1 MKTKI
6 MTVFATLL
14 GAAAQAQTMGRALE
28 LVEANNL
35 ELAAMRQETD
45 AAKAA
50 NAAER
55 KMPALEAEAAYLWPG
70 RKDVSVSQ
78 PLDWATLGGQRRR
91 TAAAKD
97 SLADIRYAAA
107 RKEVLLEAKLACIR
121 LTHLNRLLRNRQE
134 RADLARQMAQA
145 ARKRLAAGDA
155 RQADVNNAELAY
167 ATARNQLARA
177 QAEADETQARLTALN
192 GGKPIEMTDTAY
204 APTPLPARF
213 DDWYPL
219 VEGRLP
225 QLLTARAEASAARHR
240 QAETRL
246 EALPKLSVGFRGEFS
261 GEEKYKGV
269 AVGIGLPLWSGRA
282 NRRSAAKAAK
292 AAQARQAA
300 CRETTRATLEAAFVK
315 TQTLGRIASEQ
326 RMTLET
332 TSNAAL
338 LRKAVLAGETPA
350 TEALMALSLHFEAA
364 EEALTAE
371 RDYQEALASLT
382 AATL

>member
-1 MKTKI
+1 
-6 MTVFATLL
+6 
-14 GAAAQAQTMGRALE
+14 
-28 LVEANNL
+28 
-35 ELAAMRQETD
+35 
-45 AAKAA
+45 
-50 NAAER
+50 
-55 KMPALEAEAAYLWPG
+55 
-70 RKDVSVSQ
+70 
-78 PLDWATLGGQRRR
+78 
-91 TAAAKD
+91 
-97 SLADIRYAAA
+97 
-107 RKEVLLEAKLACIR
+107 
-121 LTHLNRLLRNRQE
+121 
-134 RADLARQMAQA
+134 
-145 ARKRLAAGDA
+145 
-155 RQADVNNAELAY
+155 
-167 ATARNQLARA
+167 
-177 QAEADETQARLTALN
+177 
-192 GGKPIEMTDTAY
+192 MTDTAY

-261 GEEKYKGV
+261 EEEKYKGV

-326 RMTLET
+326 RMTLEM